1 MISSPNIVFLIMF
14 VIGVILTISGISMTF
29 SDMIK
34 DPVNNLLTMMLPL
47 IIGIVLIGISASFGL
62 KKVGKFLSS

>member
-1 MISSPNIVFLIMF
+1 MF
-14 VIGVILTISGISMTF
+14 VIGIILTLSGISMIS

-34 DPVNNLLTMMLPL
+34 DPMNNLLTMMLPL

-62 KKVGKFLSS
+62 TKVGKFLSS

>member
-1 MISSPNIVFLIMF
+1 MF
-14 VIGVILTISGISMTF
+14 VIGVILTIAGISMAF

-34 DPVNNLLTMMLPL
+34 DPVNNLLTIMLPL